1 MLGMNE
7 KASHATINWRLY
19 VMSSTLRV
27 NAPPP
32 PMCGGGHLHSN
43 TFHHRNLLHVKANT
57 FTNNSIIA
65 NLLQFVTQFVKSF
78 IV

>member
-27 NAPPP
+27 NAPP
-32 PMCGGGHLHSN
+32 CVWGGIYTPTLSTIGIFYMWRPTHLP
-43 TFHHRNLLHVKANT
+43 T
-57 FTNNSIIA
+57 IP
-65 NLLQFVTQFVKSF
+65 LLQ
-78 IV
+78 IYYNL